1 MNLDE
6 NAWISGIRHQASPT
20 AADVTVYLL
29 TVEHQGST
37 LPQQQLD
44 ERPENQKPG
53 NSQTCEREFVNREKK
68 RRKRN
73 ISSHTWFLFN
83 LATLS
88 IPLYLLGFQWSSCDC
103 YSLVVET
110 SEERP
115 ALAFVAC
122 QQKGAVQIRKRSR
135 TRRFQLPQPIIPL

>member
-53 NSQTCEREFVNREKK
+53 NSQTCEREFVNREKREEKGTSVHTLSSFSTLRRSLFLSICWGFSDRLVTVTVLLSK
-68 RRKRN
+68 RRRN
-73 ISSHTWFLFN
+73 VLHLPSSPASRKVLRKSEKGRGRGDFN
-83 LATLS
+83 YRNL
-88 IPLYLLGFQWSSCDC
+88 
-103 YSLVVET
+103 
-110 SEERP
+110 
-115 ALAFVAC
+115 
-122 QQKGAVQIRKRSR
+122 
-135 TRRFQLPQPIIPL
+135 